1 MIFNFSVGF
10 DKLEKKNS
18 SEGSSTKNYALFIAD
33 TILITATEATVL
45 TKFPTEFSDISY
57 EMEGGDEDEAIDL
70 SSGLPLSLAEMEAG
84 PRTRGSR
91 NKRVNDEE
99 AQAAAEK
106 RKLEQK
112 NLAKKRRDEALKQF
126 AASQINAHFDSRRD
140 KTEVINSYLDPG
152 RFPEDSTP
160 SQLYVDVP
168 NESILLPIN
177 GQLVPF
183 HIDLVKN
190 ISKNEQ
196 GDFTILRINFIS
208 PDMQSQT
215 LKLPP
220 YADRNGVYIREL
232 SYRATDPRNLNRVF
246 RLVKDLQKRIKQRET
261 EIAEESSLVTQED
274 LVLHKDKKIV
284 PRLRDLQ
291 VRPKLP
297 GKKNNSGTLEAHV
310 NGLRYVAS
318 NGIKIDVLYSNI
330 KHAFFQP
337 CEGTVSVIIHF
348 ELKHPIKVEKKKTNV
363 NFYSGFS

>member
-10 DKLEKKNS
+10 DKLEKKGK
-18 SEGSSTKNYALFIAD
+18 GSGEKTYALFIAD
-33 TILITATEATVL
+33 TVMITAADPVVL
-45 TKFPTEFSDISY
+45 TKYPFEFSDISY
-57 EMEGGDEDEAIDL
+57 EMEGGDEDDVIDL

-91 NKRVNDEE
+91 NKRATDEE

-112 NLAKKRRDEALKQF
+112 NLAKKKREEALKQF
-126 AASQINAHFDSRRD
+126 AATQISNHFDNRRER
-140 KTEVINSYLDPG
+140 TEVINSYSDPG
-152 RFPEDSTP
+152 KFPEDSSP

-177 GQLVPF
+177 GQLIPF

-190 ISKNEQ
+190 MSKTEQ
-196 GDFTILRINFIS
+196 GDFTVLRINFIS

-232 SYRATDPRNLNRVF
+232 SYKAVDPRNLNRVF
-246 RLVKDLQKRIKQRET
+246 RLIKDLQKRIKQRET
-261 EIAEESSLVTQED
+261 EIAEESSLIVQED
-274 LVLHKDKKIV
+274 LILHKDKKIV

-363 NFYSGFS
+363 